1 MSKLVIL
8 KLGEGNFEKG
18 FPVTLQMGEEGFA
31 PKIEL
36 TSQLPPA
43 PQLPN
48 DYRCWQTSYRHLGSP
63 SRLEAKAAFIT
74 NVSYIENCDRA
85 AQILSDRFN
94 EWLDSKSFRSI
105 REKLLEQ
112 LSPSE
117 EIRILLQTKDA
128 IAQRL
133 PWHLWDL
140 CDRYPKAEIALS
152 APVYQ
157 KIEHPQITRAKV
169 RVLAILGHS
178 TGINIQT
185 DRQLLDRLPNAEV
198 CFLVEP
204 QQQELNEQL
213 WDAQGWDILFF
224 AGHSLSQEEGTTG
237 QIFINENES
246 LSIPQ
251 LKHGLKKAIQRGLKI
266 AIFNSCDG
274 LGLAQQLAD
283 LYIPQIL
290 VMREPVPD
298 RVAQEFLKY
307 FLEAFAKG
315 DTFYLSV
322 REARE
327 KLQGLEAQF
336 PYATWLPAIYQNP
349 AAFPPTWE
357 SLHLP
362 QKTRYTSPRCSLRAV
377 LITSIAIASL
387 VSGIR
392 HLGIFQPL
400 ELKAY
405 DRLLALRPQEK
416 PDSRLLVV
424 TVTEADIRSQNPETR
439 RGSLSDDS
447 LAQLLQKLEPFKPH
461 AIGLDIYRD
470 YPVANNHPDLVQQLQ
485 QQNGLIAICKVSD
498 RTLDE
503 PGISPPPE
511 VPPDR
516 VGFSDFIVDSD
527 GVIRRHLLVLTPE
540 PTSLCQASYSFSVQ
554 LAFRYLAAD
563 GILPQWTP
571 EGYLQLGKVIF
582 KPLETNTGIYQKS
595 DLWGH
600 QILLNYRPDRG
611 IERVTLSDVLQG
623 RINPNSVRDR
633 IIIIGTTAPSFGD
646 YWLTPFSQDNSPAQQ
661 VPGVLMQA
669 QMTSQILSAVLDK
682 RSLLCIMPGWSEIIG
697 IWVCALIGAT
707 MAERVGLSDNWRNTF
722 LKLAIS
728 ISIAV
733 VGLFGLSLAVLTQSG
748 YWLPVVPFS
757 FAVIAA
763 SSSVV
768 VIEIRLQQGK
778 KLPGGSYEIDSRI
791 IASRDR

>member
-1 MSKLVIL
+1 MVKLVIL
-8 KLGEGNFEKG
+8 KLGEGNFEQG
-18 FPVTLQMGEEGFA
+18 FPITLQMGEEGLA

-94 EWLDSKSFRSI
+94 EWLNSQSFRAI

-112 LSPSE
+112 LSPDD
-117 EIRILLQTKDA
+117 EIRILLQTKNA

-140 CDRYPKAEIALS
+140 CDRYPKVEIALS

-157 KIEHPQITRAKV
+157 RIEHPHITRAKV

-178 TGINIQT
+178 KGINVQA
-185 DRQLLDRLPNAEV
+185 DRLLLDRLPNAEV
-198 CFLVEP
+198 SFLVEP
-204 QQQELNEQL
+204 QRQELNEQL
-213 WDAQGWDILFF
+213 WNPQGWDILFF
-224 AGHSLSQEEGTTG
+224 AGHSLSHEEGTRG

-251 LKHGLKKAIQRGLKI
+251 LKHGLKKAIERGLKI

-274 LGLAQQLAD
+274 LGLAQQLTD
-283 LYIPQIL
+283 LHIPQIL

-336 PYATWLPAIYQNP
+336 PYATWLPTIYQNP
-349 AAFPPTWE
+349 AALPPTWKC
-357 SLHLP
+357 LHFS
-362 QKTRYTSPRCSLRAV
+362 QKVLHEEGARLSPLRCSVGTILV
-377 LITSIAIASL
+377 ISIAIASL
-387 VSGIR
+387 ISGIR
-392 HLGIFQPL
+392 YLGILQPL

-405 DRLLALRPQEK
+405 DRLLTWRPQEK

-424 TVTEADIRSQNPETR
+424 TITEADIKAQNPETR
-439 RGSLSDDS
+439 RGSLSDES
-447 LAQLLQKLEPFKPH
+447 LAQLLQKLETFKPR

-470 YPVANNHPDLVQQLQ
+470 YPVAKDFPDLVRLQ
-485 QQNGLIAICKVSD
+485 QSDRFIAICKVSD
-498 RTLDE
+498 LTLDE

-511 VPPDR
+511 VPLEQ
-516 VGFSDFIVDSD
+516 VGFSDFVVDSD

-554 LAFRYLAAD
+554 LAFRYLATE

-571 EGYLQLGKVIF
+571 DGYLQLGKLIF

-600 QILLNYRPDRG
+600 QILLNYRPDRA
-611 IERVTLSDVLQG
+611 ISRVTLSDILQN

-646 YWLTPFSQDNSPAQQ
+646 YWLTPSSSDRQ
-661 VPGVLMQA
+661 VPGVMMQA
-669 QMTSQILSAVLDK
+669 QMTSQFLSAVLDK
-682 RSLLCIMPGWSEIIG
+682 RHLLCILPGWSELVG
-697 IWVCALIGAT
+697 IWICALIGAT
-707 MAERVGLSDNWRNTF
+707 IAWRVGLFDNWGNTF

-733 VGLFGLSLAVLTQSG
+733 VGLFGLSLAVLIQSG
-748 YWLPVVPFS
+748 YVLPVVSFS

-763 SSSVV
+763 GGAVV

-778 KLPGGSYEIDSRI
+778 KLPGGSDEIDSRI
-791 IASRDR
+791 IYRDR

>member
-1 MSKLVIL
+1 MVKLVIL
-8 KLGEGNFEKG
+8 KLGEGNFEQG
-18 FPVTLQMGEEGFA
+18 FPVTLQMGEEGLA
-31 PKIEL
+31 PKIEF
-36 TSQLPPA
+36 TSHLPPA

-63 SRLEAKAAFIT
+63 SRLEAKTAFIT

-94 EWLDSKSFRSI
+94 EWLNSPSFRAI

-157 KIEHPQITRAKV
+157 QIEHPQITRAKV
-169 RVLAILGHS
+169 RILAILGHS
-178 TGINIQT
+178 KGINIQA
-185 DRQLLDRLPNAEV
+185 DRELLDRLPNAEV
-198 CFLVEP
+198 SFLIEP
-204 QQQELNEQL
+204 QRQELNDWL

-224 AGHSLSQEEGTTG
+224 AGHSLSHEEGMTG
-237 QIFINENES
+237 QIFINQNES

-283 LYIPQIL
+283 LHIPQIL

-336 PYATWLPAIYQNP
+336 PYATWLPTIYQNP

-357 SLHLP
+357 SLHIP
-362 QKTRYTSPRCSLRAV
+362 QKAHHEKVARHAPLQTI

-387 VSGIR
+387 ISGIR
-392 HLGIFQPL
+392 HLGILQPL
-400 ELKAY
+400 ELKSY
-405 DRLLALRPQEK
+405 DRLLAWRTQEK

-424 TVTEADIRSQNPETR
+424 TVTEADIGAQNPETR
-439 RGSLSDDS
+439 RGSLSDEF
-447 LAQLLQKLEPFKPH
+447 LAQLLQKLETFKPR

-470 YPVANNHPDLVQQLQ
+470 YPVSNNYPNLVQKLQ
-485 QQNGLIAICKVSD
+485 HSDRLIAICKVSD
-498 RTLDE
+498 RSLDE

-511 VPPDR
+511 VPPEQI
-516 VGFSDFIVDSD
+516 GFSDFIVDSD

-554 LAFRYLAAD
+554 LAFRYLAAE
-563 GILPQWTP
+563 GVLPQWTP
-571 EGYLQLGKVIF
+571 DGYLQLGKVIF
-582 KPLETNTGIYQKS
+582 QPLETNTGIYQKS

-600 QILLNYRPDRG
+600 QILLNYRRDRA
-611 IERVTLSDVLQG
+611 IERVTLSDVLQN
-623 RINPNSVRDR
+623 RINPNSFRDR

-646 YWLTPFSQDNSPAQQ
+646 YWLTPFSQDSSPAQQ

-669 QMTSQILSAVLDK
+669 QMTSQILGAILDK
-682 RSLLCIMPGWSEIIG
+682 RPLLCFLSGWSEIVG

-707 MAERVGLSDNWRNTF
+707 IAWRVGLSDNWGNTF
-722 LKLAIS
+722 IKLAIS
-728 ISIAV
+728 ISIAII
-733 VGLFGLSLAVLTQSG
+733 GLCGLGLTVLTSG
-748 YWLPVVPFS
+748 YILPIVPFS

-763 SSSVV
+763 SSTVV
-768 VIEIRLQQGK
+768 VFEIRFQKG

>member
-1 MSKLVIL
+1 M
-8 KLGEGNFEKG
+8 
-18 FPVTLQMGEEGFA
+18 
-31 PKIEL
+31 
-36 TSQLPPA
+36 
-43 PQLPN
+43 
-48 DYRCWQTSYRHLGSP
+48 
-63 SRLEAKAAFIT
+63 
-74 NVSYIENCDRA
+74 
-85 AQILSDRFN
+85 
-94 EWLDSKSFRSI
+94 
-105 REKLLEQ
+105 
-112 LSPSE
+112 
-117 EIRILLQTKDA
+117 
-128 IAQRL
+128 
-133 PWHLWDL
+133 
-140 CDRYPKAEIALS
+140 
-152 APVYQ
+152 
-157 KIEHPQITRAKV
+157 
-169 RVLAILGHS
+169 
-178 TGINIQT
+178 
-185 DRQLLDRLPNAEV
+185 
-198 CFLVEP
+198 
-204 QQQELNEQL
+204 
-213 WDAQGWDILFF
+213 
-224 AGHSLSQEEGTTG
+224 
-237 QIFINENES
+237 
-246 LSIPQ
+246 
-251 LKHGLKKAIQRGLKI
+251 
-266 AIFNSCDG
+266 
-274 LGLAQQLAD
+274 
-283 LYIPQIL
+283 
-290 VMREPVPD
+290 
-298 RVAQEFLKY
+298 
-307 FLEAFAKG
+307 
-315 DTFYLSV
+315 
-322 REARE
+322 
-327 KLQGLEAQF
+327 
-336 PYATWLPAIYQNP
+336 
-349 AAFPPTWE
+349 
-357 SLHLP
+357 
-362 QKTRYTSPRCSLRAV
+362 
-377 LITSIAIASL
+377 
-387 VSGIR
+387 
-392 HLGIFQPL
+392 
-400 ELKAY
+400 
-405 DRLLALRPQEK
+405 RPQEK